1 MALLMH
7 SHLPSLNSIKVFD
20 AAARLSS
27 FKKAAEE
34 LHVTP
39 TAVSHQ
45 IKSLEEAL
53 GTLLFERKTRAIEL
67 TKDGEL
73 LAKTSYNVLQQLTDV
88 VNEISSSRQL
98 ITVSTTSSFA
108 AMWLIPNLGKFN
120 RLYPDIEVAVKTG
133 EQVDD
138 IEKDRR
144 IDLIIR
150 YGIDNDTQQSSTK
163 LVNEKMGM
171 YATESYINS
180 VSSIADAC
188 LLETKWY
195 NKNLPEISWRP
206 CITDLLAINKTLD
219 IRQYDQEHHVIQAAL
234 AGQGIALVSSLLVEN
249 AINQGWLVD
258 CKTPEISHEIKGLSY
273 YLLVPERNVRN
284 SSILAFRKWIKKALE

>member
-1 MALLMH
+1 MY

-73 LAKTSYNVLQQLTDV
+73 LAKTSYIVLQQLTDV

-120 RLYPDIEVAVKTG
+120 RLNPDIEVAVKTG

-144 IDLIIR
+144 IDLVIR
-150 YGIDNDTQQSSTK
+150 YGIDIDSQHSSTK
-163 LVNEKMGM
+163 LVNEKIGM
-171 YATESYINS
+171 YATKSYINN
-180 VSSIADAC
+180 VSSITDAC

-195 NKNLPEISWRP
+195 NKHLPTISWRS
-206 CITDLLAINKTLD
+206 CVTDLLAINKTLD

-234 AGQGIALVSSLLVEN
+234 AGQGIALVSSLLVKN
-249 AINQGWLVD
+249 AINQGWLVNY
-258 CKTPEISHEIKGLSY
+258 KTPEINNEIKGLNY
-273 YLLVPERNVRN
+273 YLLVPERNLRN
-284 SSILAFRKWIKKALE
+284 NNILAFKEWIKKALV

>member
-1 MALLMH
+1 MY

-45 IKSLEEAL
+45 IKSLEETL

-88 VNEISSSRQL
+88 VNDISSSRHL

-108 AMWLIPNLGKFN
+108 AMWLIPNLGEFN
-120 RLYPDIEVAVKTG
+120 RLYPEIEVAVKTG
-133 EQVDD
+133 EQADN

-144 IDLIIR
+144 IDLVIR
-150 YGIDNDTQQSSTK
+150 YGTDKDSQQSSTK
-163 LVNEKMGM
+163 LVNEKIGM
-171 YATESYINS
+171 YATENYINS
-180 VSSIADAC
+180 VSSITDAC
-188 LLETKWY
+188 LLETQWY
-195 NKNLPEISWRP
+195 NKNLPAISWKS
-206 CITDLLAINKTLD
+206 CTTDRLSMNKTLN

-249 AINQGWLVD
+249 AINHGWLVD
-258 CKTPEISHEIKGLSY
+258 CKTPEVNNRIKGLSY
-273 YLLVPERNVRN
+273 YLLVPERNLRN
-284 SSILAFRKWIKKALE
+284 NNILAFKEWIKKALE